1 MDPHLRGQG
10 KAGGTELVGG
20 SRPGG
25 ALDPGE
31 LVGCIR
37 DLNSCPQAQMIEI
50 EELGV
55 GGR

>member
-25 ALDPGE
+25 ALDPRG

-37 DLNSCPQAQMIEI
+37 DLNSSPQAQMIEI